1 MRNSRFQLVTALLT
15 LIILG
20 GGCYYD
26 NVLLPS
32 GEDIQGEMSF
42 TADIIPIFDKDC
54 NTSGCHTTGGQKPD
68 LTAANAY
75 TSLTNGNY
83 INTSSPEESELYLWM
98 KGLKGLPMP
107 PSGTDATNTAKVLA
121 WIKQSAQNN

>member
-1 MRNSRFQLVTALLT
+1 MRNSRFQSITALLT

-26 NVLLPS
+26 NVLLPN

-42 TADIIPIFDKDC
+42 SADIIPIFDKDC
-54 NTSGCHTTGGQKPD
+54 NTSGCHNTGGQKPD

-75 TSLTNGNY
+75 TSLINGNY

>member
-1 MRNSRFQLVTALLT
+1 MGFVLFV
-15 LIILG
+15 G

-26 NVLLPS
+26 NVIFPDG
-32 GEDIQGEMSF
+32 GEVTGDVSFSSDIL
-42 TADIIPIFDKDC
+42 PIFENDC
-54 NTSGCHTTGGQKPD
+54 ATSGCHSTGGQKPD
-68 LTAANAY
+68 LTPANAY
-75 TSLTNGNY
+75 TSLINGNY
-83 INTSSPEESELYLWM
+83 INTSSPEDSELYLWM